1 MTLPQHLRGFRA
13 LMTMLCV
20 SLALPLALAPPASA
34 KPRHRHAKR
43 PTATRTV
50 IKPAPAATGGLGDR
64 LGLGAD
70 TQLAAMRT
78 AIAAAPLYFA
88 ALPNG
93 CLSVTP
99 LLTSAPG
106 PTIAGNFRDAASG
119 CYVWLNLSQSSM
131 LTGSEICKVALHEM
145 GHLSGLQHS
154 ADPSSV
160 MFAPFRSDPL
170 PAPCRSPS
178 P

>member
-13 LMTMLCV
+13 LMTTLVCV
-20 SLALPLALAPPASA
+20 ALALPLAPPASA

-50 IKPAPAATGGLGDR
+50 IKPTAAAGGLGDR

-93 CLSVTP
+93 CSSVTP

-106 PTIAGNFRDAASG
+106 PTIAGNFRDAADG
-119 CYVWLNLSQSSM
+119 CYVWLNLEQSSM